1 MDNRYDRQEK
11 LKDMGFDQSKI
22 SKSHVIIIGI
32 GALGSKSAELLA
44 RAGIKKIT
52 LVDRDF
58 TELSNINKQS
68 MYIEKDVGLPKAIV
82 AKKEIKLIN
91 SKIKIDAVVDDF
103 NYKNAEKIVKNADLV
118 IDGSDNLETRFLI
131 NDVCVKNKIPW
142 IYGAIIRTDGASF
155 NIVPN
160 GFCLRC
166 VFRKTPEIKDL
177 EICENVGLLNSLP
190 SIIASKQVTEA
201 FKILSGCS
209 YSKKYFRINIWN
221 DVFELLNIKKDPKC
235 EVCSQKKFNFL
246 NGEIGSKMTKMCGQ
260 NSFQIDTKIEVRN
273 LKKISEKLK
282 KMGNIS
288 YNKYLIHFRIGN
300 KQISLYKNGR
310 SIISGVKNEG
320 EAKSLLAKY
329 IGN

>member
-1 MDNRYDRQEK
+1 MK
-11 LKDMGFDQSKI
+11 
-22 SKSHVIIIGI
+22 
-32 GALGSKSAELLA
+32 
-44 RAGIKKIT
+44 
-52 LVDRDF
+52 
-58 TELSNINKQS
+58 
-68 MYIEKDVGLPKAIV
+68 
-82 AKKEIKLIN
+82 
-91 SKIKIDAVVDDF
+91 
-103 NYKNAEKIVKNADLV
+103 
-118 IDGSDNLETRFLI
+118 TRFLI
-131 NDVCVKNKIPW
+131 NKYAVKNKIPW